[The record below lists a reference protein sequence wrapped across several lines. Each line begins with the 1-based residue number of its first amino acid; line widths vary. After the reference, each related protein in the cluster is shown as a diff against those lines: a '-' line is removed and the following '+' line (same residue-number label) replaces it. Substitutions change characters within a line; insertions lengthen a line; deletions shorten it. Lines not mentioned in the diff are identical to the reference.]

1 MVAALIISIC
11 VAIIFLGLFISE
23 RSSSEE
29 FRKEISG
36 QKKAF
41 DRLRDELMAGKG
53 NDVSGHLETADGH
66 EARKLTGELVSEAL
80 KYNGYVPNPEEGYVL
95 FMIQGERYFIRTDNL
110 PYMMLDKPYSIDPG
124 KYDMALL
131 RKAAGK
137 VTDELFI
144 GKVSITD
151 DGETLRFQ
159 ADAYEPSYGHFRD
172 AIGCYLGVIHETQ
185 KRLHDVYDEMV
196 KEKENQKELASYG
209 FHSGESLT
217 GENKVLS

>member
-36 QKKAF
+36 QKKAM

-53 NDVSGHLETADGH
+53 NEVSDHLEKADGQ
-66 EARKLTGELVSEAL
+66 EARKLTVELVSEAL
-80 KYNGYVPNPEEGYVL
+80 KYNG
-95 FMIQGERYFIRTDNL
+95 
-110 PYMMLDKPYSIDPG
+110 LDKPYSIDPG

-172 AIGCYLGVIHETQ
+172 SIGCYLGVIHETQ
-185 KRLHDVYDEMV
+185 KRLHDVYEEMV
-196 KEKENQKELASYG
+196 KQKENQKELASYG
-209 FHSGESLT
+209 FRSDESQP

>member
-36 QKKAF
+36 QKRAL
-41 DRLRDELMAGKG
+41 DRLRDELVAGKG
-53 NDVSGHLETADGH
+53 NDVSGHMETADGQ

-80 KYNGYVPNPEEGYVL
+80 K
-95 FMIQGERYFIRTDNL
+95 Q
-110 PYMMLDKPYSIDPG
+110 
-124 KYDMALL
+124 
-131 RKAAGK
+131 AADRSGPS
-137 VTDELFI
+137 VFI
-144 GKVSITD
+144 GRYGKSSDIRRILETHPQLQAKADRGTFFYRPWGSYEELVKRVDSRSITD

-172 AIGCYLGVIHETQ
+172 SIGCYLGVIHETQ

-196 KEKENQKELASYG
+196 RQKESQKELASYG
-209 FHSGESLT
+209 FRSDESLT

>member
-1 MVAALIISIC
+1 
-11 VAIIFLGLFISE
+11 
-23 RSSSEE
+23 
-29 FRKEISG
+29 
-36 QKKAF
+36 
-41 DRLRDELMAGKG
+41 
-53 NDVSGHLETADGH
+53 
-66 EARKLTGELVSEAL
+66 
-80 KYNGYVPNPEEGYVL
+80 
-95 FMIQGERYFIRTDNL
+95 
-110 PYMMLDKPYSIDPG
+110 
-124 KYDMALL
+124 MALL

-172 AIGCYLGVIHETQ
+172 SIGCYLGVIHETQ

-196 KEKENQKELASYG
+196 RQKESQKELASYG
-209 FHSGESLT
+209 FRSDESLT

>member
-1 MVAALIISIC
+1 MTAALIIFSIV
-11 VAIIFLGLFISE
+11 VAGVFCFLFIGE
-23 RSSSEE
+23 RQQSAGL
-29 FRKEISG
+29 RKEVKQLEEQLGNSKSEG
-36 QKKAF
+36 KDVNQ
-41 DRLRDELMAGKG
+41 DRQALNPA
-53 NDVSGHLETADGH
+53 
-66 EARKLTGELVSEAL
+66 LVAEAL

-196 KEKENQKELASYG
+196 RQKESQKELASYG
-209 FHSGESLT
+209 FRSDESQP

>member
-1 MVAALIISIC
+1 MVAALIISVC

-36 QKKAF
+36 QKKAL
-41 DRLRDELMAGKG
+41 DRLHDELVAGKG
-53 NDVSGHLETADGH
+53 NDVSGRPETPGGQ

-80 KYNGYVPNPEEGYVL
+80 KYNGYVPAPEEGYVL
-95 FMIQGERYFIRTDNL
+95 FMIQGEKYFIRTDNL
-110 PYMMLDKPYSIDPG
+110 PYMMMDKPYSIDPAQ
-124 KYDMALL
+124 YDMALL
-131 RKAAGK
+131 RKAASK

-144 GKVSITD
+144 GKVTITD

-159 ADAYEPSYGHFRD
+159 ADAYEPSYGHFLD
-172 AIGCYLGVIHETQ
+172 AIGCYLGVIHEMQ

-196 KEKENQKELASYG
+196 KQKENQKELASYG
-209 FHSGESLT
+209 FRSEEST
-217 GENKVLS
+217 PGENKVLS